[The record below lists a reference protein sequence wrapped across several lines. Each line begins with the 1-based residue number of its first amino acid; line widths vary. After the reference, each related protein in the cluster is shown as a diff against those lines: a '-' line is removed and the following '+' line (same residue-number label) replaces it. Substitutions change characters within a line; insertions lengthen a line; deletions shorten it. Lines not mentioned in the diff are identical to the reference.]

1 MFPLGFYT
9 ANALAGP
16 IKQNLGLMYNFALG
30 MLCSIVCFAYCLVFV
45 KDSRK
50 ERDERIAKEREEML
64 GSKNE
69 NIGKFLNIAIQTTIL
84 ILKIIERK
92 SNR

>member
-1 MFPLGFYT
+1 
-9 ANALAGP
+9 
-16 IKQNLGLMYNFALG
+16 MYNFALG

-50 ERDERIAKEREEML
+50 ERDERIAKEREEMI

-69 NIGKFLNIAIQTTIL
+69 NIGKLLYIEIQINVL
-84 ILKIIERK
+84 LGIIERK
-92 SNR
+92 QKQ